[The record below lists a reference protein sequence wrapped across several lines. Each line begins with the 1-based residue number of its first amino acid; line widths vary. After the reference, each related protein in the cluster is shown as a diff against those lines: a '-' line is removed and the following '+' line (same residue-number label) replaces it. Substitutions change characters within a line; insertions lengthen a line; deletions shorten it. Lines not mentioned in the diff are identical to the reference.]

1 MLNLHVDD
9 ENITHFIFFLK
20 FGLFGPIAFL
30 GQTVVGGQ
38 ETLEVKRRL
47 EQTAVQ

>member
-9 ENITHFIFFLK
+9 ENITHIFFLK
-20 FGLFGPIAFL
+20 FGLFGPKAFL

-38 ETLEVKRRL
+38 ETLEVKRWL

>member
-20 FGLFGPIAFL
+20 FGLFGPKAFL